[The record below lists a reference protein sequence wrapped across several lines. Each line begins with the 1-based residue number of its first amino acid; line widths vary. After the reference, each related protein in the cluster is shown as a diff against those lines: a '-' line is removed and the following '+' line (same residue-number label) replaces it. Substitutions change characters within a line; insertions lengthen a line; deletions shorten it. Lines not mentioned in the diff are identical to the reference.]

1 MTQSFATTAQND
13 RNLIPATD
21 LVTVSRAVADLRRGE
36 IVLVQG
42 HQDGEAHSVAVIAA
56 EPLSQI
62 GFDRL
67 CDIAGSDQV
76 PAIVIPRVRAKSLGQ
91 ACKDDPFIAFVSND
105 RTNIDADRLGE
116 IANPLLDL
124 EKLPAGEW
132 RPVTMAESAAIRL
145 AKLARLLPAVVTVSV
160 SANQLENLARAQNL
174 LVLQSDSINGYENAS
189 AASLRQVS
197 QARVPLEDAEN
208 ATVIA
213 FRPEDG
219 GQEHLAIVIDEPAKD
234 KPVMIRLHSECFTGD
249 LIGSLRCDC
258 GPQLRG
264 AISEIAR
271 SGQGGIVLYLRQEG
285 RGIGLV
291 NKLRA
296 YALQDRGFDTLDA
309 NEELGFDADERVY
322 RPAAEMLRQ
331 LGFETVRLLT
341 NNPEKLKGLESWG
354 VKVSERVP
362 HKFPSNG
369 HNEFYLQTKKDRA
382 GHLF

>member
-1 MTQSFATTAQND
+1 MTQSFAATAQND
-13 RNLIPATD
+13 SNSIPATD

-42 HQDGEAHSVAVIAA
+42 HLNGAVHSVAVIAA
-56 EPLSQI
+56 EPLSQA
-62 GFDRL
+62 GFERL
-67 CDIAGSDQV
+67 CDITHTTES
-76 PAIVIPRVRAKSLGQ
+76 PAIILPRVRARSLGG
-91 ACKDDPFIAFVSND
+91 ACEQDSFVAFVSK
-105 RTNIDADRLGE
+105 RQSEIDAARLGE

-124 EKLPAGEW
+124 DQLPAGDW
-132 RPVTMAESAAIRL
+132 RAVSMAETAAIRL
-145 AKLARLLPAVVTVSV
+145 AKLARLLPAVVTVPV
-160 SANQLENLARAQNL
+160 GADQLENLARAQNL
-174 LVLQSDSINGYENAS
+174 LVLQSESINGYEDAS
-189 AASLRQVS
+189 AASLREVS

-219 GQEHLAIVIDEPAKD
+219 GQEHLAIVIDAPAKD
-234 KPVMIRLHSECFTGD
+234 QPVLIRLHSECFTGD

-264 AISEIAR
+264 AISEIAK
-271 SGQGGIVLYLRQEG
+271 SGQGGIILYLRQEG

-331 LGFETVRLLT
+331 LGFGSVRLLT
-341 NNPEKLKGLESWG
+341 NNPEKLKGLEGWG
-354 VKVSERVP
+354 VKVAERVP

-369 HNEFYLQTKKDRA
+369 HNAFYLQTKKDRA

>member
-1 MTQSFATTAQND
+1 MTQSIAAKAQND
-13 RNLIPATD
+13 SPSIPTTD

-42 HQDGEAHSVAVIAA
+42 HMDGVAHSVAVIAA
-56 EPLSQI
+56 EPLSQN

-67 CDIAGSDQV
+67 CAISTQNDS
-76 PAIVIPRVRAKSLGQ
+76 PAIVLPRVRAKSLGV
-91 ACKDDPFIAFVSND
+91 ACKEDAFIAFVSGNVD
-105 RTNIDADRLGE
+105 DIDAARLGE

-124 EKLPAGEW
+124 DQLPDGDW
-132 RPVTMAESAAIRL
+132 RSVTMAESAAIRL
-145 AKLARLLPAVVTVSV
+145 AKLARLLPAVVTVPIT
-160 SANQLENLARAQNL
+160 ADQLENLVRAQNL
-174 LVLQSDSINGYENAS
+174 LVLQSDSINGYEDAS
-189 AASLRQVS
+189 AATLREVS

-234 KPVMIRLHSECFTGD
+234 QPVLIRLHSECFTGD

-264 AISEIAR
+264 AISEIAK
-271 SGQGGIVLYLRQEG
+271 SGQGGIILYLRQEG

-331 LGFETVRLLT
+331 MGFESVRLLT

-354 VKVSERVP
+354 VTVAERVP